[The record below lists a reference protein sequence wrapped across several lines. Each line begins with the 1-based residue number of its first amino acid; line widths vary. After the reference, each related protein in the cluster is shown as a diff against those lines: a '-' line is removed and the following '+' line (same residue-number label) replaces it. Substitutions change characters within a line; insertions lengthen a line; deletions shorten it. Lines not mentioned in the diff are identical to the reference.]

1 MSIRES
7 LWSVKVIRC
16 RRRTARKFP
25 GDRPPVQGNEGEGN
39 NTGELAGLFGQ
50 PDGFGD
56 NSDVEQGTFEG
67 IFSIIVTFWNT
78 LLKTTDESNKIL
90 WCQMQQPLSVK
101 DSSNAEYRHNSI
113 CMTV

>member
-1 MSIRES
+1 MERQGYPVPEKNGK
-7 LWSVKVIRC
+7 KV
-16 RRRTARKFP
+16 P
-25 GDRPPVQGNEGEGN
+25 GRQAPLYRQGNEGEGN

-78 LLKTTDESNKIL
+78 LLKTTDERNKIL
-90 WCQMQQPLSVK
+90 LCQMQQPLSVK